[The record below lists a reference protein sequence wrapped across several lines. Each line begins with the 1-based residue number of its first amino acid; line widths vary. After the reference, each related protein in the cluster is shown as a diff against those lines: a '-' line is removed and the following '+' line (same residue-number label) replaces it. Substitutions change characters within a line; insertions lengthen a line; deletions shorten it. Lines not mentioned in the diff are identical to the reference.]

1 MKPKRTRGMRE
12 LMTIQGLAGRSVPNS
27 REQVVAEQARLE
39 HERARLERELQMW
52 LDNGR
57 RTGERLA
64 AVNERLTMLAGVC
77 AKDDAE
83 TGRAAPAA
91 APRAMRRADEPVEP
105 GTEWHEIVLEY

>member
-12 LMTIQGLAGRSVPNS
+12 LMTIQGLAGRTVPNS

-39 HERARLERELQMW
+39 HERARLERELFMW
-52 LDNGR
+52 QENER

-64 AVNERLTMLAGVC
+64 AVNERLAMLAAVC

-83 TGRAAPAA
+83 SGRQPA
-91 APRAMRRADEPVEP
+91 APRATHKADEPAEP
-105 GTEWHEIVLEY
+105 ASQWHEIVLEY